1 MKTNMLKQKLKRGI
15 PCMGTFVRMGA
26 MSVEILGLTGWDFVV
41 IDMEHGVHSF
51 SDILSFKRAASSFGI
66 STVVRIP
73 DPSAVSV
80 MRALDSGGEG
90 VQVPQIKTIQDV
102 KTVCRAARFAPLG
115 DRGSCSYT
123 SAASYATIPYSEHIK
138 TSNEEVLTVIHVE
151 NMESVNLIDKILDVP
166 GIDVIFCGP
175 WDLSQSLGI
184 PGQTQDERVKSAI
197 KKVALAC
204 RQKGVSVGMFI
215 NSPEQVTEWLEAG
228 VTYFTYATDVG
239 MYSQYTK
246 QCLEDTKAYIDK
258 WSTNKNG

>member
-1 MKTNMLKQKLKRGI
+1 MKTNVLKQKLKQGI
-15 PCMGTFVRMGA
+15 PCMGTFVRMSP

-41 IDMEHGVHSF
+41 LDMEHGVHSF
-51 SDILSFKRAASSFGI
+51 SDILTFSRAAAASGI
-66 STVVRIP
+66 STVVRVP
-73 DPSAVSV
+73 DPTAISV

-90 VQVPQIKTIQDV
+90 VQVPQIKTIEEV

-123 SAASYATIPYSEHIK
+123 SGAFYATTPFAEHIR

-151 NMESVNLIDKILDVP
+151 NVETVNMIDKMLEVP

-175 WDLSQSLGI
+175 WDLSQSFGI

-197 KKVALAC
+197 KKVAAAC
-204 RQKGVSVGMFI
+204 IKKGVAAGMFI
-215 NSPEQVTEWLEAG
+215 NKPEQVTEWLEAG

-239 MYSQYTK
+239 MYGQCVK
-246 QCLEDTKAYIDK
+246 QCLNDTKAYIDK
-258 WSTNKNG
+258 WKCK